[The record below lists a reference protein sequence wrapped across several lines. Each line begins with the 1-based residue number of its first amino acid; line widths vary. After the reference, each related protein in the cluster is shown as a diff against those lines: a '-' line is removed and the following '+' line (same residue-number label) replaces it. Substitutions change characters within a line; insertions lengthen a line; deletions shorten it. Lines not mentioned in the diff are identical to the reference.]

1 MCTMSSASYKCSFG
15 FGDVDYAQ
23 HLNSLRNNGYNVML
37 AHMCEIQE
45 DQRDT
50 VETLWNWRDLAI
62 VRAPYKV
69 ANVVQRVPSYLT
81 PVQKMTHRRTNIEEF
96 KSTIKNVEVG
106 KLIQTKSNI
115 ADCCHYKDIIFA

>member
-1 MCTMSSASYKCSFG
+1 MGTMSSASYKCSFG

-23 HLNSLRNNGYNVML
+23 HLNSLRNNGYNAML

-50 VETLWNWRDLAI
+50 VETSWSWRDLAI
-62 VRAPYKV
+62 FRAPYKV
-69 ANVVQRVPSYLT
+69 ANVVQRIPSYLI
-81 PVQKMTHRRTNIEEF
+81 PVHKMARRKTNIEVI
-96 KSTIKNVEVG
+96 KSAIKNMEVE
-106 KLIQTKSNI
+106 KLIPTKSNI